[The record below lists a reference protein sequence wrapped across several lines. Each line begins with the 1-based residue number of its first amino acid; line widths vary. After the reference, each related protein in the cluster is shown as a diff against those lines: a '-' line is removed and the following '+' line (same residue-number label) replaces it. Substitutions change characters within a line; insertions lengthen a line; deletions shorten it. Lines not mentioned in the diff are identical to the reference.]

1 MANRRPDHFER
12 ERVTISYDH
21 ASAASTSTFK
31 FFKVPAGRKLKIER
45 VSYINPT
52 GLAGSATDAFVGTVQ
67 KGATVMATLFN
78 TETDNGGATLTAD
91 TFVEGALSATAAN
104 QWGDAADV
112 ISFVATEVGSTAT
125 LPAGRVVLEGY
136 LY

>member
-1 MANRRPDHFER
+1 MANRRPQLFEQ
-12 ERVTISYDH
+12 ERVTMTLDH
-21 ASAASTSTFK
+21 ASAAATATVK
-31 FFKVPAGRKLKIER
+31 MWKVPAGRRFRLTR
-45 VSYINPT
+45 ASYINPT

-91 TFVEGALSATAAN
+91 TFVEGTLSATAAN
-104 QWGDAADV
+104 QWGAADDV
-112 ISFVATEVGSTAT
+112 ISFVATEVGTTAT
-125 LPAGRVVLEGY
+125 LPAGRVVIEGY